1 MRLLHSLRLSAR
13 TLLRQ
18 PALALTA
25 IVTLALG
32 IGLSTWGCAWHSA
45 PRRVTSSSS
54 FLAIDRALAIAGIGV
69 SAELAA
75 AVLANGLLS
84 SLPYDVG
91 ATDVATLGAA
101 ALFLTTV
108 AVLASLAPSR
118 ASARIDP
125 VVALRAEG

>member
-1 MRLLHSLRLSAR
+1 M
-13 TLLRQ
+13 
-18 PALALTA
+18 
-25 IVTLALG
+25 ALG
-32 IGLSTWGCAWHSA
+32 A
-45 PRRVTSSSS
+45 TSRDIQ
-54 FLAIDRALAIAGIGV
+54 FLVIDRALAIAGIGV

>member
-1 MRLLHSLRLSAR
+1 M
-13 TLLRQ
+13 
-18 PALALTA
+18 
-25 IVTLALG
+25 ALG
-32 IGLSTWGCAWHSA
+32 A
-45 PRRVTSSSS
+45 TSRDIQ
-54 FLAIDRALAIAGIGV
+54 FLVIDRALAIAGIGV

-84 SLPYDVG
+84 SLLYDVG